1 MKPSYDFFRD
11 SPETRMSRSR
21 AFGVRDSH
29 HRRASRAV
37 VALCASAAFAFA
49 APAQA
54 RIIDRIAA
62 IVNSDV
68 ITLSEVD
75 ILIAKRPDASEE
87 LKDPDNREAV
97 LSRYRGESLETLI
110 AERLLEAEIRKRDLR
125 ASELQTERAFELQL
139 QSNRMTRERFVEELG
154 KAGLTL
160 SAYKEELGKRL
171 QRQMLLER
179 LFMPKIKVTD
189 EDVQTYYNQNLNALK
204 GDTVEYCVTHVL
216 RHTPPGMSATDI
228 DAQRVLAEQLQK
240 RALAGEDF
248 GALAK
253 LNSQDP
259 SASRAGDIGC
269 FKRGQMV
276 KAFEEPVFKMK
287 KGEISGVIKTQ
298 FGFHVAK
305 VTDIKG
311 AAVRPFKEVAE
322 MIRMKLT
329 QDQMERQV
337 TRWVEDE
344 KKKAFIDRKIQVAA
358 PKPALAP

>member
-1 MKPSYDFFRD
+1 MLHPKAPSFVA
-11 SPETRMSRSR
+11 SLHASVC
-21 AFGVRDSH
+21 AACVCAWLVHAGV
-29 HRRASRAV
+29 
-37 VALCASAAFAFA
+37 
-49 APAQA
+49 AQA

-62 IVNSDV
+62 VVNTDV

-75 ILIAKRPDASEE
+75 SMIAKRPDAAEE
-87 LKDPDNREAV
+87 LKDPDNRESV
-97 LSRYRGESLETLI
+97 LARFRGESLETLI
-110 AERLLEAEIRKRDLR
+110 AERLLESEIKKRDLR
-125 ASELQTERAFELQL
+125 ATDLQTERAFELQL
-139 QSNRMTRERFVEELG
+139 QSNRMTRERFVEELA

-189 EDVQTYYNQNLNALK
+189 EDVKTYYNQNLNALK
-204 GDTVEYCVTHVL
+204 GDSVEYCVTHVL
-216 RHTPPGMSATDI
+216 RHTPAGMSTTDV

-240 RALAGEDF
+240 RAQGGEDF

-253 LNSQDP
+253 QFSQDP

-276 KAFEEPVFKMK
+276 KEFEEPVFKMK
-287 KGEISGVIKTQ
+287 KGDISGVLKTQ

-311 AAVRPFKEVAE
+311 AAVRPFKEVGD

-329 QDQMERQV
+329 QDAMERQV

-344 KKKAFIDRKIQVAA
+344 KKKAFIDRKIQVATTKAVA
-358 PKPALAP
+358 PVTP